1 MNHWVNVLIE
11 AATVATNH
19 TSSSCAVLSHGV
31 IFAPGGRLA
40 MSEELLVSEM
50 CFFGEMVLLAF
61 QRERPWV
68 LLNILRQ
75 TSRPHHEK

>member
-19 TSSSCAVLSHGV
+19 TSSGRVVLSHGV

-50 CFFGEMVLLAF
+50 CFLGEWF
-61 QRERPWV
+61 SWHFRGRG
-68 LLNILRQ
+68 
-75 TSRPHHEK
+75 HGCC